1 MHNLKELIV
10 VFVYRKRDEDIKEFT
25 KTREALQRQVESLQ
39 EQRSSETDM
48 VKKLMTQLNERDT
61 RCRLLE
67 KELDYIRSWYIAG
80 SQPKYPPFQA
90 LPVAVYGGS
99 SLRDM
104 YCNQS
109 AVIQEISVFSRNGES
124 PSLTNRSKS
133 EEQERDS
140 SSVSKDEMTSKE
152 ENDKHE

>member
-1 MHNLKELIV
+1 
-10 VFVYRKRDEDIKEFT
+10 
-25 KTREALQRQVESLQ
+25 
-39 EQRSSETDM
+39 M

-80 SQPKYPPFQA
+80 AQPKYPPFQA
-90 LPVAVYGGS
+90 LPMAVYGGS
-99 SLRDM
+99 GLREM

-109 AVIQEISVFSRNGES
+109 AVIQEIPVFAHNGES
-124 PSLTNRSKS
+124 PSLTGRSKP

-140 SSVSKDEMTSKE
+140 NSGKKEDIDSKS
-152 ENDKHE
+152 ENDTNE

>member
-1 MHNLKELIV
+1 MIKTTNYYHSCY
-10 VFVYRKRDEDIKEFT
+10 YRKRDEDIKEFA
-25 KTREALQRQVESLQ
+25 KTREALQRQVESLH

-80 SQPKYPPFQA
+80 TQPKYPPFQT
-90 LPVAVYGGS
+90 LPVAVYGAGG
-99 SLRDM
+99 LRDM
-104 YCNQS
+104 YCNQN

-133 EEQERDS
+133 DEQERDS
-140 SSVSKDEMTSKE
+140 SSGQKDKNDSKE
-152 ENDKHE
+152 NEKNE